1 MITIIYLFTNILIMG
16 PEFNI
21 DGFDYSLLIPVV
33 VALAF
38 ILSVVVVLWII
49 GRRVKTRKREQLE
62 VKVSN
67 LHEDILDE
75 LKEEYGIDKEEDNIV
90 NQDKNDS
97 KVE

>member
-1 MITIIYLFTNILIMG
+1 M
-16 PEFNI
+16 
-21 DGFDYSLLIPVV
+21 
-33 VALAF
+33 
-38 ILSVVVVLWII
+38 LWII